1 MTLTEADSWVT
12 VPTNS
17 VLTIHDQTV
26 LIHPILDEFYSA
38 DPLNSRSLAFA
49 QTKGQV
55 VTNAGKEGHRI
66 SHMESKLAAMDVD
79 SSSDSARGSQAA
91 TSS

>member
-1 MTLTEADSWVT
+1 VT

-38 DPLNSRSLAFA
+38 DPLNSRSLTFA
-49 QTKGQV
+49 QTKGQAV
-55 VTNAGKEGHRI
+55 AKAKKEGLSISRI
-66 SHMESKLAAMDVD
+66 NSKLANMDVD

-91 TSS
+91 TTP

>member
-1 MTLTEADSWVT
+1 VT

-26 LIHPILDEFYSA
+26 LMHPILDEFYSA
-38 DPLNSRSLAFA
+38 DPLNSRSLTFA
-49 QTKGQV
+49 QTKGQAV
-55 VTNAGKEGHRI
+55 ANAKKEGLSISRI
-66 SHMESKLAAMDVD
+66 NSKLANMDVD

-91 TSS
+91 TTP

>member
-1 MTLTEADSWVT
+1 MTELTGADSWVT

-38 DPLNSRSLAFA
+38 DPLNSRSLTFA
-49 QTKGQV
+49 QTKGQAV
-55 VTNAGKEGHRI
+55 ANAKKDMSISRI
-66 SHMESKLAAMDVD
+66 NSQLANMDVD

-91 TSS
+91 TTP

>member
-1 MTLTEADSWVT
+1 MADSWVT

-38 DPLNSRSLAFA
+38 DPLNSRSLTFA
-49 QTKGQV
+49 QAKGQT
-55 VTNAGKEGHRI
+55 VTNTKKEGLNISRI
-66 SHMESKLAAMDVD
+66 NSQLASVDMD
-79 SSSDSARGSQAA
+79 SSSDKGSQDA
-91 TSS
+91 TTP